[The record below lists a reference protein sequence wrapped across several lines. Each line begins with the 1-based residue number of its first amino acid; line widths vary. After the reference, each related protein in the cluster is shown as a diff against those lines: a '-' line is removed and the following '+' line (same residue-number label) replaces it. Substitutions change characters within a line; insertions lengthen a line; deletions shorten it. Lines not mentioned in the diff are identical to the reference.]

1 MVLAVPAGSREVKV
15 SRMGRPTAAASKLLH
30 ERVLCAARAVF
41 LEMGFERASME
52 RVCEV
57 ADVAK
62 ATLYRKFPDKF
73 SLLKAVLMAPDL
85 MRALPE
91 VRPGKGESF
100 TDTLA
105 RLAHDLLEWTL
116 DRDLLGVARLSV
128 ETRAIRD
135 EDMEADARRRAD
147 AVCRLV
153 EEAFRLERPCL
164 TFSEAGF
171 YSRTFVNLIVQP
183 RYIDAMEGRRN
194 SEYTTSDQVET
205 RRLVEFFIQGWNG
218 TLLG

>member
-1 MVLAVPAGSREVKV
+1 
-15 SRMGRPTAAASKLLH
+15 
-30 ERVLCAARAVF
+30 
-41 LEMGFERASME
+41 
-52 RVCEV
+52 
-57 ADVAK
+57 
-62 ATLYRKFPDKF
+62 
-73 SLLKAVLMAPDL
+73 MAPDAT
-85 MRALPE
+85 RPLPA
-91 VRPGKGESF
+91 VRPRKAENF
-100 TDTLA
+100 ADTLA
-105 RLAHDLLEWTL
+105 RLADELLERTL
-116 DRDLLGVARLSV
+116 DHDLLGVARLSM

-183 RYIDAMEGRRN
+183 RYIDAMQGRRHSN
-194 SEYTTSDQVET
+194 YTASDQVET
-205 RRLVEFFIQGWNG
+205 RCLVEFFIKGWNG